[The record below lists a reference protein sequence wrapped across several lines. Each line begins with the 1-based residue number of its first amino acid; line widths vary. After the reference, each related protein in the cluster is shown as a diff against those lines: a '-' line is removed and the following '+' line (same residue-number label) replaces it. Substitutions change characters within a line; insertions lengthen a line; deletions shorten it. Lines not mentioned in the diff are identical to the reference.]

1 MIYRICGIALVAVF
15 CAVIL
20 RELGWRGV
28 GVFSA
33 FAGVFILSGAV
44 EGLSSLSSG
53 IAALS
58 AYSDISRSAGDVVKM
73 IAVGYVSG
81 ICSDV
86 CFDLGERAI
95 SSAVGFIGRI
105 EILVIA
111 FPYFK
116 KILDFGL
123 GLLA

>member
-1 MIYRICGIALVAVF
+1 MFRICGVALVAVF

-20 RELGWRGV
+20 RELGWRGA

-33 FAGVFILSGAV
+33 FAGVLILAGAV

-53 IAALS
+53 IAELS
-58 AYSDISRSAGDVVKM
+58 SYAEISRSAGDVLKM

-86 CFDLGERAI
+86 CFDLGERGI
-95 SSAVGFIGRI
+95 SSGVSFVGRI